1 MKRGQRPEN
10 RGLSPKWFGYDGD
23 LWTISATVW
32 DWKMTVHPVGSQLL
46 GGTGATLAGPG
57 GDDAAKVLVVD
68 GVRAHS
74 VVHYGRVRRRRETV
88 RHRSDVGR
96 RGCRRGRGL
105 AVVDHSDTTVFTDTI
120 RHLHSATC
128 TMLHYHH
135 Y

>member
-1 MKRGQRPEN
+1 
-10 RGLSPKWFGYDGD
+10 
-23 LWTISATVW
+23 
-32 DWKMTVHPVGSQLL
+32 MTVHPVGSQLL